1 MLHKDHGISG
11 ICDYDNYADNKQG
24 NIVIFKKPIV
34 NSDYKIITHEYDSGS
49 RKQRNKSYMR
59 IFLKRFHFT

>member
-1 MLHKDHGISG
+1 MGYLGFVTMTTMLITNRA
-11 ICDYDNYADNKQG
+11 ILE
-24 NIVIFKKPIV
+24 FLKKPIV

-49 RKQRNKSYMR
+49 RKQRNKSYMH